1 MNRRLLA
8 LAGLALLVALAGC
21 SFFGG
26 GGEVDEENL
35 LGEAHYEW
43 EANANATY
51 NLSAQSGGYTAVV
64 EITNRSTVSLHQST
78 TIRGDQSVSVN
89 VLRFRF
95 TNGTVV
101 NATHAN
107 LTARKGS
114 DQTVISFPAKNGTVA
129 WTGSRDG
136 KSWSTPVVVEGSHRV
151 DLPKKTRVGLPF
163 LSRVRP
169 EPDEKT
175 TEDGRMRLYWDD
187 MGSNRLSIEYYLV
200 RDLYLFGSVIL
211 IGLTVGIG
219 GALYYFRQ
227 IRQARKKRESVGLDV
242 EDGTD
247 DDVGNDGPPP
257 GMR

>member
-8 LAGLALLVALAGC
+8 LAALALLVALSGC

-35 LGEAHYEW
+35 LGDAHYEW

-51 NLSAQSGGYTAVV
+51 NLTASSGGYTAVV
-64 EITNRSTVSLHQST
+64 KITNRSSLSLHQPT
-78 TIRGDQSVSVN
+78 AIRGDQAVSVDA
-89 VLRFRF
+89 LRFRF
-95 TNGTVV
+95 LNGTIV

-107 LTARKGS
+107 LTATKKS
-114 DQTVISFPAKNGTVA
+114 DKTVISFPAKNGSVG
-129 WTGSRDG
+129 WTSGRNG
-136 KSWSTPVVVEGSHRV
+136 KSWSTPVVTEGSHRV
-151 DLPKKTRVGLPF
+151 DLPEGTRVGIPF

-169 EPDEKT
+169 SPDEKNM
-175 TEDGRMRLYWDD
+175 EDGRMRLYWDD
-187 MGSNRLSIEYYLV
+187 IGSDSLVVEYYLV

-219 GALYYFRQ
+219 GVLYYFRA
-227 IRQARKKRESVGLDV
+227 IRQARKKREEVGLDV
-242 EDGTD
+242 EDGSD
-247 DDVGNDGPPP
+247 DAGNDGPPP